1 MLIYP
6 YQAKNFNSANETM
19 NHADSNESAWLNARG
34 SGALGVLEHG
44 CLMFLRVH
52 ALAVLG

>member
-1 MLIYP
+1 
-6 YQAKNFNSANETM
+6 M
-19 NHADSNESAWLNARG
+19 NHADSNESAWLNIRG

-44 CLMFLRVH
+44 CLMLLRVY